1 MTFIYL
7 CTLLEEMMWVNS
19 RRVLCKIVGEL
30 LLRCSVSVSHA
41 ACLAHWSVSC
51 SECVCALTCLCSGVW
66 GQRMLFQGHC
76 WCGTK
81 WTSPGGRPITSGR
94 PLAVSTTAVTSLLGH
109 TEQTLFDTA
118 WLWWI
123 AAIGLCCLFA
133 PEKSSSGFSVKLCV
147 ATHTRGKCHNS
158 DKIKVTFFFF

>member
-1 MTFIYL
+1 MSGPLI
-7 CTLLEEMMWVNS
+7 
-19 RRVLCKIVGEL
+19 R
-30 LLRCSVSVSHA
+30 
-41 ACLAHWSVSC
+41 VSC

-81 WTSPGGRPITSGR
+81 WTSPGGRPVTSGR

-109 TEQTLFDTA
+109 TEQRLFDTA

-133 PEKSSSGFSVKLCV
+133 PERSLSGFSVNLCPKN
-147 ATHTRGKCHNS
+147 TCGKCHIS
-158 DKIKVTFFFF
+158 DWVKVTLKFFWNWFFLGAEKWFVLDDRTVTTRQPRNKTKKSNKLYSEI